1 MARTKARLEGG
12 SRISDY
18 ITLGVVAQMFPKEKV
33 EAVLRETRRSSLR
46 HRDLPAHVVVYY
58 IIALALF
65 TSASCR
71 EVLRCLLDG
80 VQWLM
85 GAGASL
91 KVAGN
96 SGISQA
102 RKRLGWKPMMM
113 LHDEIVRPIATKA
126 TKGAWFHHWRLVS
139 LDGSTLDIPDE
150 KGNEASFGRPSASR
164 GESAFPQVRFV
175 SLVENGTH
183 VLFGTRMGPCT
194 TSEVA
199 LTDEVLPALKEGM
212 LCLADRGFYSFS
224 LWQKAH
230 ATGAD
235 LLWRMRSNQRL
246 PREEELSDGSFLTT
260 VFPSEKDRRTAQ
272 NGRRIRIVEY
282 TLEGGVSDPSRPPD
296 EDQLY
301 RIGTTI
307 LEPEAAPAKEL
318 AGLYHERWEIE
329 SAFDELK
336 VHLKG
341 RQTLLRSR
349 TPDLIRQ
356 EFYGLMLAHFA
367 VRGLMHEAA
376 LKAEVDPDRL
386 SFIHAVR
393 VIRRKLPL
401 IASLPP
407 SGKARLPRSR
417 PAGNPG

>member
-1 MARTKARLEGG
+1 MTRTKARLEGG

-33 EAVLRETRRSSLR
+33 EAVLRETERSSLR

-102 RKRLGWKPMMM
+102 RKRLGWKPMRL
-113 LHDEIVRPIATKA
+113 LHDEIVRPIATEA

-235 LLWRMRSNQRL
+235 LLWRMRANQRL

-260 VFPSEKDRRTAQ
+260 VFPSEKDRRAAQ

-282 TLEGGVSDPSRPPD
+282 TLERGISDPSRPPD

-307 LEPEAAPAKEL
+307 LKPEAAPAKEL

-356 EFYGLMLAHFA
+356 EFYGLMMAHFA

-386 SFIHAVR
+386 SFVHAVR

-401 IASLPP
+401 IAALPP